1 MNVVD
6 VARCGRGETKCFL
19 NLCQLI
25 RTSMFLFVQASSNVA
40 AKYLETNTPHLMF
53 QGNGTTRDILGKGAS
68 LLDISNHLV
77 VDHGHSS

>member
-1 MNVVD
+1 
-6 VARCGRGETKCFL
+6 
-19 NLCQLI
+19 
-25 RTSMFLFVQASSNVA
+25 MFLFVQASSNAA

-68 LLDISNHLV
+68 LLNISNHLV